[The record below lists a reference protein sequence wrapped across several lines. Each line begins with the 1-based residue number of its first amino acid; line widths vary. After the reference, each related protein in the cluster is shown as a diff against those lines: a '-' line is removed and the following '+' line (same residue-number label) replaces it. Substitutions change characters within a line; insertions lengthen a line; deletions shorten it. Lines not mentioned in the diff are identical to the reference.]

1 MRNQIHFSVQLY
13 FKDSEKI
20 VRTCIRLSALFFQA
34 VCVARCA
41 GKHIKVNKKVMEI
54 YMEVQPQ
61 ITKKRMEEMAALQ
74 ESLEKQNKSSE
85 DTQQTDTRK
94 S

>member
-1 MRNQIHFSVQLY
+1 
-13 FKDSEKI
+13 FKDFLQLFNVISESCFLRC
-20 VRTCIRLSALFFQA
+20 VNTFNSRELTEEEA
-34 VCVARCA
+34 VCVTHCA

-61 ITKKRMEEMAALQ
+61 ITKKRMEEMATLQ

-85 DTQQTDTRK
+85 TTEQTDIRK

>member
-1 MRNQIHFSVQLY
+1 VN
-13 FKDSEKI
+13 
-20 VRTCIRLSALFFQA
+20 TLFFKA

-41 GKHIKVNKKVMEI
+41 GKHVKVNKKVMEI

-61 ITKKRMEEMAALQ
+61 ITKKRMEEMAVLQ
-74 ESLEKQNKSSE
+74 ESLQKENKSSE
-85 DTQQTDTRK
+85 DTEQTDTRK